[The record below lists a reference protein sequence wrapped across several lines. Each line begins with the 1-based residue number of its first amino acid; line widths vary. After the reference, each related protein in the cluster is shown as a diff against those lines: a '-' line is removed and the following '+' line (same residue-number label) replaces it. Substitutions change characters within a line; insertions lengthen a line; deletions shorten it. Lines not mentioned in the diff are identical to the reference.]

1 METITMLLTVLF
13 VFAVE
18 NQFDAT
24 IIEIVKMIS
33 PVKLVALIEN
43 NKYFQ
48 KAVSTVDLYS
58 VVTMLVALVVVL

>member
-1 METITMLLTVLF
+1 METITLLLTILF

-18 NQFDAT
+18 NQFDAA
-24 IIEIVKMIS
+24 IIEIVKTIS
-33 PVKLVALIEN
+33 PVKLIALIEN

-58 VVTMLVALVVVL
+58 IVTMLVALVITL